1 MYTLHPPKTPTLK
14 ACCTIGNEKGVH
26 MYTLYPQDPYIL
38 RPCCTIGNEKG
49 VHMYTLYLPKTPT
62 LRACCTIGNEK
73 VNPNGISTSFETL
86 QKNII
91 YIFFSILSLLFFSVF
106 YPYINYQSPSFFFS
120 FTHSHSLSLSLFLH
134 HIYPFLLQKSWMHS
148 ARNRKSSDP
157 GPRRNDSATLKIHTN
172 KQERTEKKR

>member
-1 MYTLHPPKTPTLK
+1 
-14 ACCTIGNEKGVH
+14 

-62 LRACCTIGNEK
+62 LSACCTIGNEK

-86 QKNII
+86 QKNIP
-91 YIFFSILSLLFFSVF
+91 YIFFFNFIPSLFFCVLPLYKLS
-106 YPYINYQSPSFFFS
+106 ISLFFLFIY
-120 FTHSHSLSLSLFLH
+120 SLSLSLFLP

-172 KQERTEKKR
+172 KQERTEKRTRYGVEYKKMLFWLIPEQKIPRKLIQK